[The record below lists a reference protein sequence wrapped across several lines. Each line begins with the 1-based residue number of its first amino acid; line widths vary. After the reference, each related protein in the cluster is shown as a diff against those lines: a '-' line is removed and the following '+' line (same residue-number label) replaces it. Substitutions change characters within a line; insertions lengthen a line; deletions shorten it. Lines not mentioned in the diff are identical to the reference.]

1 MRRML
6 VIGFF
11 QPGEGLIFF
20 AKIKIDNCNYHG
32 IDIVSLQFLFESC
45 LQKTSPP
52 LRDVSFLKRGD
63 VLLTLSTEHGCAEMF
78 SDGFRVHSFSFISPS
93 QVAMTICPVWIHF
106 KRMRKC
112 SDGLVMA
119 PCEKENLSDVNIHHH
134 VERVKLAGFFNLSN
148 SVVRPA

>member
-11 QPGEGLIFF
+11 QPGEGRIFF

-52 LRDVSFLKRGD
+52 LRAVSFLKRGD
-63 VLLTLSTEHGCAEMF
+63 VLLTLSTERGCTEIF
-78 SDGFRVHSFSFISPS
+78 GDGFRVHSLSFISPG
-93 QVAMTICPVWIHF
+93 QVAMAICPVWIHF
-106 KRMRKC
+106 MRIAKC
-112 SDGLVMA
+112 SDRLVIA
-119 PCEKENLSDVNIHHH
+119 SCKNQNLSDVN
-134 VERVKLAGFFNLSN
+134 
-148 SVVRPA
+148 